1 MQRGSPVY
9 MLLTLLSVTFMCVSV
24 VFVTWSDAPGAA
36 PDKKAE
42 IGSPAPE
49 FELKDVYSNT
59 FKLSNFKDK
68 IVVLE
73 WINKNCPV
81 SEAKHRDKTMQ
92 NTYKDRADRGVVW
105 LAIDTTAN
113 AVPDE
118 NRIYAAKMGLAY
130 PILHDPDGKVGRLYG
145 AQTTP
150 HMFVIDKKGNLAYDG
165 AIDNKDKINYVADAV
180 DALLAGK
187 PVSSS
192 KTKPYGCGVKY
203 KS

>member
-1 MQRGSPVY
+1 MQRRSPVY

-24 VFVTWSDAPGAA
+24 VFVTWSHAPAA
-36 PDKKAE
+36 ATDKKTE
-42 IGSPAPE
+42 IGSTAPD
-49 FELKDVYSNT
+49 FDLKDVYGNT

-105 LAIDTTAN
+105 LSIDTTAN